1 MGASESL
8 LNIRRALCALLV
20 VAAAVAL
27 TLPAAASASSRS
39 LLRDC
44 AEDGQLD
51 RKYSQRDLREAEGDL
66 PSDISEYTDC
76 RDAINDA
83 QIGGGSGRGG
93 RTGGGGIQTG
103 SGAVAGSPED
113 IAELKRITGES
124 GAPTVNVGGRR
135 VEAGGDEGLFA
146 AAGAANR
153 IPLPVAAALI
163 GLAALGA
170 AAGVLALRRRR
181 PAVLAGVAGAG
192 RAAFRPF
199 TGARRV
205 ALRLFR
211 R

>member
-1 MGASESL
+1 MGASDSL
-8 LNIRRALCALLV
+8 LNIRRALRALV
-20 VAAAVAL
+20 VVAVAAVLA
-27 TLPAAASASSRS
+27 LPATASASSRD

-44 AEDGQLD
+44 AEDGKLD
-51 RKYSQRDLREAEGDL
+51 RKYSQRDLRDAEGDL
-66 PSDISEYTDC
+66 PSDIAEYTDC

-83 QIGGGSGRGG
+83 QIGGSGRGG
-93 RTGGGGIQTG
+93 RGGSLKTE

-113 IAELKRITGES
+113 IAELKRITGGGG

-135 VEAGGDEGLFA
+135 VEPGGGGLFA
-146 AAGAANR
+146 AAGAANG

-170 AAGVLALRRRR
+170 AGGILALRRR
-181 PAVLAGVAGAG
+181 PEALAGVVGAG
-192 RAAFRPF
+192 RTALRPLS
-199 TGARRV
+199 GVRRV

>member
-1 MGASESL
+1 MGASDSL
-8 LNIRRALCALLV
+8 LNIRRALRALV
-20 VAAAVAL
+20 VVAVAAVLA
-27 TLPAAASASSRS
+27 LPATASASSRD

-44 AEDGQLD
+44 AEDGKLD
-51 RKYSQRDLREAEGDL
+51 RKYSQRDLRDAEGDL
-66 PSDISEYTDC
+66 PSDIAEYTDC

-83 QIGGGSGRGG
+83 QIGGSGRGG
-93 RTGGGGIQTG
+93 RGGSLKTE

-113 IAELKRITGES
+113 IAELKRITGDG

-135 VEAGGDEGLFA
+135 VEPGGDGLFA

-170 AAGVLALRRRR
+170 AGGILALRRR
-181 PAVLAGVAGAG
+181 PEALAGVVGAG
-192 RAAFRPF
+192 RTALRPLS
-199 TGARRV
+199 GVRRV